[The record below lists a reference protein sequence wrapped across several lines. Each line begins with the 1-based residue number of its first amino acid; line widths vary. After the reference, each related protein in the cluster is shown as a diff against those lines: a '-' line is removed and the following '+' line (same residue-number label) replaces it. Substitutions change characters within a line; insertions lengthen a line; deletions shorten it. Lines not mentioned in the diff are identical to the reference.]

1 LIPFHSHH
9 GHSHTFTVKDNSD
22 LYTNHLVTIS
32 EDGIVKAYALHLFPD
47 GDDLYVYGMFWSK
60 TQDPRQVQQYVM
72 EAVAEEA
79 KIE

>member
-1 LIPFHSHH
+1 M
-9 GHSHTFTVKDNSD
+9 
-22 LYTNHLVTIS
+22 TIS

-72 EAVAEEA
+72 EAVAEEV